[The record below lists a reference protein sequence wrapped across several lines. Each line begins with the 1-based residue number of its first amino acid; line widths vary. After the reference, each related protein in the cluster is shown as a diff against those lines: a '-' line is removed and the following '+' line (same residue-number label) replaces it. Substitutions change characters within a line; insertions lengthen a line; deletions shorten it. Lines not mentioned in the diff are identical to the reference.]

1 MRLKTNKLWCC
12 VVHSCMVYYPQKKQ
26 LYGIRN
32 RSKYEEQRLP
42 PEFLELKERERNP
55 AMRKE
60 KKMNRVD
67 LKGRTFRIKGQLI
80 PHTDF
85 MIAPK
90 TSEKEKNLFMVQLF
104 GIVIHGV
111 KSTNEGTQMK

>member
-1 MRLKTNKLWCC
+1 M
-12 VVHSCMVYYPQKKQ
+12 
-26 LYGIRN
+26 YGICN

>member
-1 MRLKTNKLWCC
+1 
-12 VVHSCMVYYPQKKQ
+12 
-26 LYGIRN
+26 
-32 RSKYEEQRLP
+32 
-42 PEFLELKERERNP
+42 
-55 AMRKE
+55 MRKE

-90 TSEKEKNLFMVQLF
+90 TLEKEKTC
-104 GIVIHGV
+104 GGDDGGGV
-111 KSTNEGTQMK
+111 GWQMAGGEDRGV